1 MIILYLGGTHRVQRV
16 PTTERSGRM
25 HTSTAVVVI
34 LPKPSNIDIH
44 INDKDIKVSE
54 VDIQCSLLR
63 SNSGRSSG
71 V

>member
-1 MIILYLGGTHRVQRV
+1 
-16 PTTERSGRM
+16 M

-54 VDIQCSLLR
+54 VDIQCSLPS
-63 SNSGRSSG
+63 SNGGRSPG

>member
-1 MIILYLGGTHRVQRV
+1 
-16 PTTERSGRM
+16 M

-54 VDIQCSLLR
+54 VDRQCSLPS
-63 SNSGRSSG
+63 SNDGRSPG